1 MIVNKLTDYNR
12 LVELAS
18 TNTGIVAVVPSHTNV
33 HPCVSTISF
42 VYYMFDN
49 GESFIL
55 GDTHPDTVSRFPLV
69 IPDNGYVLDK
79 KSALHLLKVEKL
91 FDLQSLFF
99 AHNIEFPSV
108 DSFLTP
114 WAQQTINSFSDTPNI
129 PLTHVVSLTLWNK
142 IYDVYAKELFNIVLS
157 NINNAPIMQN
167 TVPATMLNNIA
178 STFSIIERNGLY
190 VNVEKFE
197 KMFGHTTNLVRNN
210 KVYSNYNL
218 FTSTGR
224 PSNAYKGVNFAALN
238 KSDGTREIFESRFGD
253 DGLLV
258 QIDFDAYHL
267 RLLANT
273 SGLIMPDGS
282 LHEELAKQY
291 FGTENITDEQYEEG
305 KKMTFHLLY
314 GTITPDQ
321 NFPYLLQSIHSQRI
335 ALWEYYKRNGYIET
349 RYSGRKL
356 VVPEPSINKV
366 FNYYVQALESEVTYS
381 MLYKL
386 VPEANE
392 KGLLPILYTYDSV
405 LFDIQKDR
413 LPELLD
419 LINNKIDSKKY
430 PFTVATGTNYN
441 NLRDL

>member
-18 TNTGIVAVVPSHTNV
+18 TNTGIVAVVPSHTNI

-42 VYYMFDN
+42 VYYVFDT

-69 IPDNGYVLDK
+69 IPDNRYVLDK
-79 KSALHLLKVEKL
+79 KSALHLVKVEEL
-91 FDLQSLFF
+91 FDLESLFF
-99 AHNIEFPSV
+99 ANNIQFPTV

-114 WAQQTINSFSDTPNI
+114 WAQQTLNSFSDSPNVPI
-129 PLTHVVSLTLWNK
+129 THVVSLTLWNK
-142 IYDVYAKELFNIVLS
+142 IYDLYATELFKLLPATKNI
-157 NINNAPIMQN
+157 A
-167 TVPATMLNNIA
+167 ATMLNNVA

-190 VNVEKFE
+190 VNVEKFKE
-197 KMFGHTTNLVRNN
+197 MFGHTTNLVRDN

-238 KSDGTREIFESRFGD
+238 KSDGTREIFESRFGN
-253 DGLLV
+253 DGMLV

-282 LHEELAKQY
+282 LHEALAKQY
-291 FGTENITDEQYEEG
+291 FGTEDITDEQYEEG

-314 GTITPDQ
+314 GTITPDE
-321 NFPYLLQSIHSQRI
+321 NFPYLLKSIHNLRNS
-335 ALWEYYKRNGYIET
+335 LWEDYKKNGYIET
-349 RYSGRKL
+349 RYSGRRL
-356 VVPEPSINKV
+356 VVPDPSINKV

-392 KGLLPILYTYDSV
+392 SGLLPILYTYDSI
-405 LFDIQKDR
+405 LFDIRKDR
-413 LPELLD
+413 LSELLL
-419 LINNKIDSKKY
+419 LINNKIDSAKY
-430 PFTVATGTNYN
+430 PFTVAIGTNYN
-441 NLRDL
+441 NIKDV